1 MRYDWDRIEHE
12 YVTGKATYAELEEKY
27 KIPRSTF
34 EKRAKVRKFAEK
46 RGEYEE
52 KVRQKRLA
60 RAQARD
66 SRIFANLGG
75 ALDNA
80 ARLLKKLTSDED
92 TLHGKILTV
101 EGEAIE
107 VRTKK
112 ADTKALRDLTAAVK
126 DAAAAMRLLA
136 PEQAEQDG
144 NAGGVVIIP
153 AQEAE

>member
-12 YVTGKATYAELEEKY
+12 YVTGKATYAELEQKY

-80 ARLLKKLTSDED
+80 ARLLKKLTGDED
-92 TLHGKILTV
+92 TIHGKILTV

-136 PEQAEQDG
+136 PDQGGQDG